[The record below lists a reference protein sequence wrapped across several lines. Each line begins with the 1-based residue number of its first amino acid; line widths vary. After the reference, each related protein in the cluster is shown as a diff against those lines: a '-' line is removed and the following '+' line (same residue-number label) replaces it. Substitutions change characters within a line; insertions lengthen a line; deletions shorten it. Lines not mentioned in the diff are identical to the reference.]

1 MDCGVMGYINMTN
14 RHVNPVP
21 LFSQILANKY
31 LTVPTG
37 SLSLSTLNP
46 AIRTADGPLLDDL
59 QASIIATQT
68 IAPLVVCVNPYV
80 PGGYIA
86 INGGR
91 RLTVALRLNLP
102 KLPIMLVE
110 GNPVILWALH
120 NQAQCTV
127 GGAQMWTAWTNCN
140 HADRETLLAH
150 MSKDTAKYLRQIVA
164 LIGVAAAERYGSD
177 GTHSPSIIKS
187 VSKIQTAARL
197 NGVTTLTRKG
207 ILTWLLDCA
216 MNKTMA
222 SQMKTKDAIGTIL
235 WKEIAKKIDSNTG
248 FTFALDPKKE
258 GKLMLVSKTANQ
270 NTKQD
275 RTTPEIVPDL
285 LARITNDVSWAAMA
299 LNVDEKTSE
308 TLF

>member
-1 MDCGVMGYINMTN
+1 MP
-14 RHVNPVP
+14 HVNPVP
-21 LFSQILANKY
+21 LFTQILVNKY
-31 LTVPTG
+31 VTVPTG

-46 AIRTADGPLLDDL
+46 AIRTADGPLLNDL
-59 QASIIATQT
+59 QASIVATQT
-68 IAPLVVCVNPYV
+68 IAPLVACVNPDV

-91 RLTVALRLNLP
+91 RLTVAQRLNLP

-120 NQAQCTV
+120 NQAQSTV
-127 GGAQMWTAWTNCN
+127 GGAQMWTAWTNCS

-164 LIGVAAAERYGSD
+164 LIGVADAERYGSD

-187 VSKIQTAARL
+187 VSKIQTAAR
-197 NGVTTLTRKG
+197 NAGVTGMPTRKD
-207 ILTWLLDCA
+207 ILTWLLNCA

-222 SQMKTKDAIGTIL
+222 SQMKTPGAIGPML
-235 WKEIAKKIDSNTG
+235 WKEIAKKIVNNTG
-248 FTFALDPKKE
+248 FTFALDPEKE